1 MINEMNCWK
10 EFKSGEQSRRF
21 GIQLVRRN
29 IWTWFEPNWTSTTH
43 MYSNMCI
50 NITFGESKGR
60 INVFFIYY
68 IAKTFMFESMHDVY
82 FDNHTS
88 AGNAQNFGQ

>member
-1 MINEMNCWK
+1 
-10 EFKSGEQSRRF
+10 
-21 GIQLVRRN
+21 
-29 IWTWFEPNWTSTTH
+29 

-60 INVFFIYY
+60 INVFLIYY
-68 IAKTFMFESMHDVY
+68 IAKTFVFESMHDVY